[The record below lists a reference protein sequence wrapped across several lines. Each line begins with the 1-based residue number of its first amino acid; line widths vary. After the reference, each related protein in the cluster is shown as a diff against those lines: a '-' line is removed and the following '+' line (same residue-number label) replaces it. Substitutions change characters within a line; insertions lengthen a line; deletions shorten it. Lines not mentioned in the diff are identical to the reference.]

1 MVFQFPTL
9 TTGLSSSFQ
18 KNGYQ
23 LHSRIQLSYI
33 PSTISV
39 DTTKWPC
46 GRDTTHLTGYSTV
59 WVLPM
64 PMPSTVGR
72 LDHPLYTAEP
82 CRHSLRS
89 AWPPSP
95 HSHSGT
101 PSWGDNMKMRW
112 ETAHNRSSQI
122 YHIPMYYTD
131 MSHTRVLKH
140 TFPRSGYMVAGGKLR
155 LWHQPGEQLDSTG
168 PTQKG
173 ARQPQWRYSQTLIIL
188 STCSLAQSDPSAQ
201 AREGLASRL
210 YLTRPHC
217 KFFAAPIRLQK
228 EL

>member
-1 MVFQFPTL
+1 
-9 TTGLSSSFQ
+9 
-18 KNGYQ
+18 
-23 LHSRIQLSYI
+23 
-33 PSTISV
+33 
-39 DTTKWPC
+39 
-46 GRDTTHLTGYSTV
+46 
-59 WVLPM
+59 
-64 PMPSTVGR
+64 
-72 LDHPLYTAEP
+72 
-82 CRHSLRS
+82 
-89 AWPPSP
+89 
-95 HSHSGT
+95 
-101 PSWGDNMKMRW
+101 
-112 ETAHNRSSQI
+112 
-122 YHIPMYYTD
+122 MYYTD

-210 YLTRPHC
+210 YLTRPRC

-228 EL
+228 ELKNVIKDILSNMSSHCSMGHMPISKLHLSRRLL